1 LMDYPW
7 PGNIRELQN
16 VIERAVVLASGPV
29 LAVDPAFLPKSPA
42 AADPHQPSPA
52 ARPSEEPRVIEDR
65 AKSSATS
72 FLSLEQME
80 RNHILAALERSGG
93 VIDGPKGAAR
103 ILNLHPN
110 TLRSK
115 MNKLGIDRR
124 HHDIS

>member
-1 LMDYPW
+1 MDYPW

-29 LAVDPAFLPKSPA
+29 LAVDPAFLPKTTA
-42 AADPHQPSPA
+42 IADPGQPSPA
-52 ARPSEEPRVIEDR
+52 PRPSEEPRVIENR
-65 AKSSATS
+65 VKSSATS

-80 RNHILAALERSGG
+80 RNHILAALDRSGG

-103 ILNLHPN
+103 VLNLHAN

-115 MNKLGIDRR
+115 MSKLGIDRR
-124 HHDIS
+124 RHDIS